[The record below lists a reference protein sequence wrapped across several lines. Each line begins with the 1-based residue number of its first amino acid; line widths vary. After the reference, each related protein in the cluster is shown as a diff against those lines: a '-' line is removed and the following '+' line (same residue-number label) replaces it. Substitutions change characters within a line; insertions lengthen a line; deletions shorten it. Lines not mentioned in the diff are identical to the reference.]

1 MAIQKTLIKNDR
13 MKAVVHLVAT
23 AAGDT
28 TSIAL
33 TEFLAADETSSGA
46 LTVNIATAHCNCNT
60 AQTGVTVQRGSG
72 GLIALDMHGVSDFP
86 SSNNYPALAI
96 GNTSSINVTF
106 QVPGMLILDV
116 RKIAGYVSPNTNVG
130 V

>member
-60 AQTGVTVQRGSG
+60 VDTGVTVRRGSG

-86 SSNNYPALAI
+86 GANNYPALAI

-116 RKIAGYVSPNTNVG
+116 RKIAGFVSPNTNVG